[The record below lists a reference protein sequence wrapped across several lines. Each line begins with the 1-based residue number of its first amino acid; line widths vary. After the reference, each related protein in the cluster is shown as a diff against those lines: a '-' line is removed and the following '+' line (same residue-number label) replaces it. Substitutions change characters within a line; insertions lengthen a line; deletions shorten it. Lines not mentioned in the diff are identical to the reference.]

1 MKLHQKEK
9 KKIRFGV
16 KMKLLVLL
24 LSLVICVITIILL
37 QVYYTSDI
45 ILQKSEMIL
54 STSVE
59 SVMNKVNVWME
70 ETITAL
76 DLERDS
82 IEYFSMSEE
91 EELNYIKHTANKYDS
106 FPAGIYIG
114 NTKGELIH
122 ASFIPGP
129 DWEIGYD

>member
-1 MKLHQKEK
+1 
-9 KKIRFGV
+9 
-16 KMKLLVLL
+16 MKLLVSL
-24 LSLVICVITIILL
+24 LSLVICVITISLL
-37 QVYYTSDI
+37 QVYYSTSDI

-91 EELNYIKHTANKYDS
+91 EELN
-106 FPAGIYIG
+106 
-114 NTKGELIH
+114 
-122 ASFIPGP
+122 
-129 DWEIGYD
+129 